1 METSTKG
8 VKPRSL
14 QQILG
19 PLPEMQWVSVDSLP
33 QARQKQA
40 NHINTNVIVCRIMKR
55 TGALRPPDAISQHG
69 LHCSARRRRA

>member
-40 NHINTNVIVCRIMKR
+40 NHINTNVIV
-55 TGALRPPDAISQHG
+55 
-69 LHCSARRRRA
+69 